1 MPNTFTFA
9 QPLEEEA
16 ESFLTRFFAT
26 HQFGSFFQAV
36 QNEMF
41 LHCWMGQG

>member
-1 MPNTFTFA
+1 MPNTVTFS

-16 ESFLTRFFAT
+16 ESFLTSFFAT

-36 QNEMF
+36 QYET
-41 LHCWMGQG
+41 LLRC